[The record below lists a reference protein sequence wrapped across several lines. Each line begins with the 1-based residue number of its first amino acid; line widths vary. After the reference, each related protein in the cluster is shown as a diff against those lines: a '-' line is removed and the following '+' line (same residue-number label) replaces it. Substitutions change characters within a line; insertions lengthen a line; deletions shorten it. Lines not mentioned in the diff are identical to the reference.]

1 MHHLCFSYIS
11 LCIYDIFQSTHNS
24 YFLSIILA
32 FGLYL
37 ILIVVSFDRQLLGFV
52 LVFQDRVCLCS
63 LGFPETCP
71 IDQAGIK
78 FRSNCPTCWML
89 VLKTCTTK
97 PYIMVFKIK
106 SIYLFT
112 LHPGCSLPSPP
123 SPPQL
128 LFLWRFYQV
137 RASSNVF
144 SL

>member
-71 IDQAGIK
+71 IDQAGHQTQIQLPRLLNAGIK
-78 FRSNCPTCWML
+78 DM
-89 VLKTCTTK
+89 
-97 PYIMVFKIK
+97 
-106 SIYLFT
+106 
-112 LHPGCSLPSPP
+112 H
-123 SPPQL
+123 
-128 LFLWRFYQV
+128 
-137 RASSNVF
+137 
-144 SL
+144 